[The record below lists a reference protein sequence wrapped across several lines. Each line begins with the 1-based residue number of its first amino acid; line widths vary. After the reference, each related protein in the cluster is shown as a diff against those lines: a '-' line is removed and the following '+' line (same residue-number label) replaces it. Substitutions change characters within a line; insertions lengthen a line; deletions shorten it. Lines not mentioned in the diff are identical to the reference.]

1 MRVLIAAVLVGTLS
15 STNLMAADINGPLT
29 PGKAAGVKKAQ
40 IMHDKLWRITLGAAA
55 VGIIALCVLPQSVT
69 ASTATTS

>member
-1 MRVLIAAVLVGTLS
+1 
-15 STNLMAADINGPLT
+15 
-29 PGKAAGVKKAQ
+29 
-40 IMHDKLWRITLGAAA
+40 LWRITLGAAA